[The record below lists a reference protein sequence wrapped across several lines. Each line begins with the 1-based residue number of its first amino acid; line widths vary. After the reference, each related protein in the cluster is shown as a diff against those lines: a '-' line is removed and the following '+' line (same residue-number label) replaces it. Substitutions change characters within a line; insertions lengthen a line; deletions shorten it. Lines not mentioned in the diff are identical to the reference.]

1 MSHPTSPAVFQHVTH
16 NQAAP
21 LGHGDLTTV
30 YNGRSIYMPASPNV
44 SPSSFRGP
52 HSFSYPQ
59 NSGNPTTY
67 QGHHLDWQHSLRPS
81 SPHVTRQYTYN
92 TPQIVVQPAQISAL
106 ERNRLPQEH
115 PSSPQSAA
123 SCYSN
128 DMSIRPTNSYPVS
141 PKSENSSSMR
151 APPDPTSSPVMTT
164 PSPSSLVSPTGCRGP
179 SLKKERII
187 KKNEKGH
194 YICDFIGCTS
204 EQKSFVRKCEWR

>member
-1 MSHPTSPAVFQHVTH
+1 
-16 NQAAP
+16 

-141 PKSENSSSMR
+141 PESENSSSMR